1 MFPHV
6 GCNRLGT
13 NMGGVCV
20 WGEGGGEGGVF
31 LIDAGWCVGE
41 GGAPYRC
48 YLFSQLGST
57 FIFQILKIVDCSV

>member
-1 MFPHV
+1 
-6 GCNRLGT
+6 
-13 NMGGVCV
+13 MGGVCV
-20 WGEGGGEGGVF
+20 WGEGGGGGRGGLPYRCGVVC
-31 LIDAGWCVGE
+31 GR

>member
-1 MFPHV
+1 
-6 GCNRLGT
+6 
-13 NMGGVCV
+13 MGGVCV
-20 WGEGGGEGGVF
+20 WGGGGGGGGGLPYRCGVVC
-31 LIDAGWCVGE
+31 GR